1 MIARDFLV
9 SYWTSLASTKIL
21 LDMIKQVKSSL
32 SNVTARRRREKRNVM
47 MNISL
52 LVQGDPLT
60 TNAPSLALHFARE
73 AVSQGHVLYRVF
85 FYKDAV
91 HLPNRLKSVPS
102 DETDLQSEWQTF
114 ASDSGAELTVCI
126 AAGQRRGIVE
136 DDIAEGFSIV
146 GLGQMIEAM
155 FESDRTVTF

>member
-1 MIARDFLV
+1 MKL
-9 SYWTSLASTKIL
+9 
-21 LDMIKQVKSSL
+21 
-32 SNVTARRRREKRNVM
+32 
-47 MNISL
+47 SL
-52 LVQGDPLT
+52 LIQGGPLST
-60 TNAPSLALHFARE
+60 SAPSTALHFARE
-73 AVSQGHVLYRVF
+73 AVSLGHTLYRVF
-85 FYKDAV
+85 LYKDAV
-91 HLPNRLKSVPS
+91 YLANRFNSAPA

-114 ASDSGAELTVCI
+114 ATDSGAELTVCI

>member
-1 MIARDFLV
+1 
-9 SYWTSLASTKIL
+9 
-21 LDMIKQVKSSL
+21 
-32 SNVTARRRREKRNVM
+32 

-52 LVQGDPLT
+52 LIQGDPLST
-60 TNAPSLALHFARE
+60 CAPSAALHFARE
-73 AVSQGHVLYRVF
+73 AVSEGHALYRVF
-85 FYKDAV
+85 LYKDAV
-91 HLPNRLKSVPS
+91 HLANRFNSVPA
-102 DETDLQSEWQTF
+102 DETDLKSEWQTF
-114 ASDSGAELTVCI
+114 AKDSGAELTVCI

>member
-1 MIARDFLV
+1 MKL
-9 SYWTSLASTKIL
+9 
-21 LDMIKQVKSSL
+21 
-32 SNVTARRRREKRNVM
+32 
-47 MNISL
+47 SL
-52 LVQGDPLT
+52 LIQGGPLS
-60 TNAPSLALHFARE
+60 TNAPSIALQFARE
-73 AVSQGHVLYRVF
+73 AISQGHAVYRVF
-85 FYKDAV
+85 LYKDAV
-91 HLPNRLKSVPS
+91 HLANRFNSAPA

-114 ASDSGAELTVCI
+114 ATDSGAELTVCI

>member
-1 MIARDFLV
+1 MKL
-9 SYWTSLASTKIL
+9 
-21 LDMIKQVKSSL
+21 
-32 SNVTARRRREKRNVM
+32 
-47 MNISL
+47 SL
-52 LVQGDPLT
+52 LIQGGPLS
-60 TNAPSLALHFARE
+60 TNAPSIALQFARE

-85 FYKDAV
+85 LYKDAV
-91 HLPNRLKSVPS
+91 QLANRFNSVPA

-114 ASDSGAELTVCI
+114 AKDSRAELTVCI

-136 DDIAEGFSIV
+136 DDVAEGFSIV

>member
-1 MIARDFLV
+1 
-9 SYWTSLASTKIL
+9 
-21 LDMIKQVKSSL
+21 MIKYVESSV
-32 SNVTARRRREKRNVM
+32 SGATARSRCEKRNFM

-52 LVQGDPLT
+52 LVQGDPLA

-91 HLPNRLKSVPS
+91 HLANRLNSVPS

-114 ASDSGAELTVCI
+114 AKDSGTELTVCI
-126 AAGQRRGIVE
+126 AAGQRRRIVE
-136 DDIAEGFSIV
+136 DVIADGFSIV
-146 GLGQMIEAM
+146 GLGQMVEAM
-155 FESDRTVTF
+155 LESDRTVTF

>member
-1 MIARDFLV
+1 
-9 SYWTSLASTKIL
+9 
-21 LDMIKQVKSSL
+21 
-32 SNVTARRRREKRNVM
+32 
-47 MNISL
+47 MNIRL
-52 LVQGDPLT
+52 LIQGDPLST
-60 TNAPSLALHFARE
+60 CAPSAALHFARE
-73 AVSQGHVLYRVF
+73 AVSQGHTLYRVF
-85 FYKDAV
+85 LYKDAV
-91 HLPNRLKSVPS
+91 YLANRFNSAPA

-114 ASDSGAELTVCI
+114 ATDSGAELTVCI

>member
-1 MIARDFLV
+1 
-9 SYWTSLASTKIL
+9 
-21 LDMIKQVKSSL
+21 
-32 SNVTARRRREKRNVM
+32 

-52 LVQGDPLT
+52 LVQGDPLS

-73 AVSQGHVLYRVF
+73 AVTQGHALSRVF

-91 HLPNRLKSVPS
+91 HLANRFNSVPS

-114 ASDSGAELTVCI
+114 AKNSGAELTVCI

-136 DDIAEGFSIV
+136 DNLAEGFSIA
-146 GLGQMIEAM
+146 GLGQMVEAM
-155 FESDRTVTF
+155 AESDRTVTF

>member
-1 MIARDFLV
+1 MKL
-9 SYWTSLASTKIL
+9 
-21 LDMIKQVKSSL
+21 
-32 SNVTARRRREKRNVM
+32 
-47 MNISL
+47 SL
-52 LVQGDPLT
+52 LIQGGPLST
-60 TNAPSLALHFARE
+60 SAPSAALHFARE
-73 AVSQGHVLYRVF
+73 AVSQGHALYRIF

-91 HLPNRLKSVPS
+91 HLANRFNSVPA

-114 ASDSGAELTVCI
+114 ATDSGAELTVCI

-136 DDIAEGFSIV
+136 DNIAEGFSIV